1 MGKTNDVMMWS
12 TVRQERKKE
21 KKVKGNRCS
30 TSHMS
35 EGKLRGCLVHHFK
48 KKKHVFSNKI
58 TDIST
63 HFFIHIYFHTCFQTT
78 KHMFLSACTKHP
90 LV

>member
-1 MGKTNDVMMWS
+1 MQWGKQMMWS

-48 KKKHVFSNKI
+48 KKKK
-58 TDIST
+58 
-63 HFFIHIYFHTCFQTT
+63 HTCFQTT
-78 KHMFLSACTKHP
+78 LQIFLHTFPFTCISTHIFQQQNTCF
-90 LV
+90 

>member
-48 KKKHVFSNKI
+48 KKKTRVFKQNYRYFYTLFHPHIFPHMFSNNKTHVFKCM
-58 TDIST
+58 
-63 HFFIHIYFHTCFQTT
+63 YQT
-78 KHMFLSACTKHP
+78 LP
-90 LV
+90 